1 MALKKRNSL
10 FKVTTLRLLLTTTVL
25 PPSWFIG
32 PFYSLCQ
39 ILTKDL
45 TNKMLMHVKKNYLIG
60 FVFEHS
66 FKNIMFGDIHEHFL
80 SLIYGQNLA
89 RNTMGTNKPG
99 QR

>member
-1 MALKKRNSL
+1 MYVYIYSGVIILFSPQQAFQFVYVALKKRNSL
-10 FKVTTLRLLLTTTVL
+10 SKETTLRLLLTTTTVL
-25 PPSWFIG
+25 PLSWFIG

-66 FKNIMFGDIHEHFL
+66 FEKYNVW
-80 SLIYGQNLA
+80 
-89 RNTMGTNKPG
+89 
-99 QR
+99 